1 MNYSNIMQ
9 QIGRPIAYHPG
20 LVPILGSVNAV
31 LFFGQIFYWQDKAS
45 SELGVYK
52 TADDIQNETGLS
64 YREQATA
71 REKLR
76 ALGVL
81 IETEKRIEHRIYF
94 KIDMAVFDALLAGEK
109 AEIRERQ
116 DRNPRATKAQ
126 SPNDENA
133 FRETTKAQSVNTM
146 ITTMTTAMNT
156 SSSDDDEA
164 RLREMRDKQRQE
176 QDERIRFPMT
186 AEWTPDAKIL
196 NDHLRF
202 AGPNGMLNGKPVIAE
217 DLTEEILAGFRSLAF
232 RRQESCTKHDWHGGL
247 ASYLVK
253 SLKNGPKPGNVHQI
267 PSASSQETKPKGDG
281 SLWYCSQ
288 PLPKRPPR
296 EERTDEEIA
305 AMIAEGRKAMEA
317 AR

>member
-1 MNYSNIMQ
+1 MARIRTIKPEFWTSEQ
-9 QIGRPIAYHPG
+9 VVECSPTARLLFIGLWNFCDDAGNHPAG
-20 LVPILGSVNAV
+20 AKTIKM
-31 LFFGQIFYWQDKAS
+31 QIFP
-45 SELGVYK
+45 G
-52 TADDIQNETGLS
+52 DDIPLSSIDGLLQ
-64 YREQATA
+64 E
-71 REKLR
+71 LVNN
-76 ALGVL
+76 G
-81 IETEKRIEHRIYF
+81 
-94 KIDMAVFDALLAGEK
+94 LLARYESEGRQYFHVTGWHHQKIEKPSFKYPKPSFGELSANGRRQSAPGMEGK
-109 AEIRERQ
+109 GEEGKGGEGKGRDVSPSDARAAE
-116 DRNPRATKAQ
+116 
-126 SPNDENA
+126 
-133 FRETTKAQSVNTM
+133 
-146 ITTMTTAMNT
+146 
-156 SSSDDDEA
+156 EA

-232 RRQESCTKHDWHGGL
+232 RKQESCTKHDWHGGL

-253 SLKNGPKPGNVHQI
+253 RLKNGPKPGNVHQI

>member
-1 MNYSNIMQ
+1 MKTWTIGLLILISGCCPTQQAASKSTCSWQQVESLTVAQYNQKPDHQYLIAIKHNQTSQIKFTKPSNIADLTPQ
-9 QIGRPIAYHPG
+9 KYETSTKTYTFKQTPKPQII
-20 LVPILGSVNAV
+20 
-31 LFFGQIFYWQDKAS
+31 
-45 SELGVYK
+45 
-52 TADDIQNETGLS
+52 
-64 YREQATA
+64 
-71 REKLR
+71 
-76 ALGVL
+76 
-81 IETEKRIEHRIYF
+81 
-94 KIDMAVFDALLAGEK
+94 
-109 AEIRERQ
+109 
-116 DRNPRATKAQ
+116 PR
-126 SPNDENA
+126 
-133 FRETTKAQSVNTM
+133 FREM
-146 ITTMTTAMNT
+146 I
-156 SSSDDDEA
+156 
-164 RLREMRDKQRQE
+164 DKQRQE

-186 AEWTPDAKIL
+186 AEWTPDVKIL

-253 SLKNGPKPGNVHQI
+253 SLKNGPKPENVYQI

-281 SLWYCSQ
+281 SLRYCSQ

-305 AMIAEGRKAMEA
+305 ALIAEGRKAMEA

>member
-1 MNYSNIMQ
+1 MEGKGEEGKGGDVS
-9 QIGRPIAYHPG
+9 PTD
-20 LVPILGSVNAV
+20 V
-31 LFFGQIFYWQDKAS
+31 
-45 SELGVYK
+45 
-52 TADDIQNETGLS
+52 
-64 YREQATA
+64 
-71 REKLR
+71 R
-76 ALGVL
+76 A
-81 IETEKRIEHRIYF
+81 
-94 KIDMAVFDALLAGEK
+94 
-109 AEIRERQ
+109 
-116 DRNPRATKAQ
+116 
-126 SPNDENA
+126 
-133 FRETTKAQSVNTM
+133 
-146 ITTMTTAMNT
+146 
-156 SSSDDDEA
+156 DDDEA
-164 RLREMRDKQRQE
+164 RLREMLAKQRQE

-232 RRQESCTKHDWHGGL
+232 RKQESCTKHDWHGGL

-253 SLKNGPKPGNVHQI
+253 RLKNGPKPGNVYQI

>member
-1 MNYSNIMQ
+1 MARIRTIKPEFWTSEQVVECSPTARLLFIGLWNFCDDAGNHPASAKTIKMQ
-9 QIGRPIAYHPG
+9 VFPG
-20 LVPILGSVNAV
+20 DDLPLSSVESLLQELVNNGLLDRYDADGKQYFHVTGWHHQKIEKPSIKYPKPSFADRSPTALRS
-31 LFFGQIFYWQDKAS
+31 F
-45 SELGVYK
+45 
-52 TADDIQNETGLS
+52 ADDQPPEGKG
-64 YREQATA
+64 REG
-71 REKLR
+71 K
-76 ALGVL
+76 VM
-81 IETEKRIEHRIYF
+81 
-94 KIDMAVFDALLAGEK
+94 DV
-109 AEIRERQ
+109 
-116 DRNPRATKAQ
+116 
-126 SPNDENA
+126 
-133 FRETTKAQSVNTM
+133 
-146 ITTMTTAMNT
+146 
-156 SSSDDDEA
+156 SSSDTDAQEDDEA
-164 RLREMRDKQRQE
+164 RLREMLAKQRQE

-186 AEWTPDAKIL
+186 AEWTPDVKIL

-253 SLKNGPKPGNVHQI
+253 CLKNGPKPENVYPI